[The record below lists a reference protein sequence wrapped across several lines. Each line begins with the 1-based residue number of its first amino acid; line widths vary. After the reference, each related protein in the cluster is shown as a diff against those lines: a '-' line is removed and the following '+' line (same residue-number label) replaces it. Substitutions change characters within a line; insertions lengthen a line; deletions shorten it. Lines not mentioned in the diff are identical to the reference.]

1 MLDSALLYIFCK
13 RRDCDHINIEY
24 LNSLNGELFEV
35 KARHHHATQKNYK
48 PFIDK
53 KDGSVA
59 STAFINEL
67 KLKLGAKI
75 MLIHNIDT
83 SDCLTNGQLGVLVS
97 VIKTTKGDIDKLII
111 KLNCLE
117 AGAENRKKTP

>member
-1 MLDSALLYIFCK
+1 MPYRS
-13 RRDCDHINIEY
+13 
-24 LNSLNGELFEV
+24 SLPEL
-35 KARHHHATQKNYK
+35 KN
-48 PFIDK
+48 
-53 KDGSVA
+53 DGSVA
-59 STAFINEL
+59 SASFINEL

-97 VIKTTKGDIDKLII
+97 VIKAKMGDINKLII

-117 AGAENRKKTP
+117 AGAENRRKNILT